1 MTSLYTFIIIFL
13 VSWLILFIKPKI
25 DKFFSQDKPIR
36 NTLKK
41 INNKIKYP
49 NFISKPFN
57 YLYKFFSAKRRF
69 NFSFVVTIIIAII
82 YYYFYLFVSFNV
94 AIFVICFFIF
104 FILFSIPI
112 SRIKRW
118 LDKKIKSIDESNVIK
133 ELLGYKVLVK
143 LGSILI
149 VSALASLFLFFVFTG
164 DYYWRHQ
171 LDIIGITPFEYNK
184 FFADTSNLI
193 KTIEIISK
201 ESVSELNYSLFV
213 VILTSILYFPVVL
226 AFSAEALYEAKKLER
241 KNKDGV
247 KNYLSR
253 FFAHGTSFIFVV
265 AYVPFLII
273 FAILYLPTKSE
284 QIARTDIQNRV
295 YNHIVDNSD
304 YFRMFTDDSHNFVI
318 YPKEAKLCRT
328 LLDKPFINTSDFNT
342 DDNEVKKQI
351 KDECSNLGDNTF
363 VIDIALRMKAH
374 EKELISKLGE
384 KEYISIL
391 KKYTDR
397 IRIFRGDLKHI
408 YQAIKEQKEY
418 IVINQSNSKFV
429 FVPNLA
435 KVYLLSEDTKLNSI
449 NDINSREAIIINLSE
464 SDRKFIQEKLLKDKN
479 LKVYANNISYYNRVK
494 MLYGNVCGSCSV

>member
-13 VSWLILFIKPKI
+13 ISWLILFIKPKI

-57 YLYKFFSAKRRF
+57 YLYKFFSTKIRL
-69 NFSFVVTIIIAII
+69 NCSFVVTIIITAL
-82 YYYFYLFVSFNV
+82 YYYFYHFVSFNV

-104 FILFSIPI
+104 SILFSIPI
-112 SRIKRW
+112 SRIKSW
-118 LDKKIKSIDESNVIK
+118 LDKKIKNIDESNVIK

-149 VSALASLFLFFVFTG
+149 FSALASLFLIFISSG

-171 LDIIGITPFEYNK
+171 LDVIGITPFEYNK
-184 FFADTSNLI
+184 FFADATNLI
-193 KTIEIISK
+193 KTLEIILR
-201 ESVSELNYSLFV
+201 ESIYDLNYRSLIVF
-213 VILTSILYFPVVL
+213 LLSIFYFPFILGV
-226 AFSAEALYEAKKLER
+226 SALILYEAKALEKKS
-241 KNKDGV
+241 KNEEKS
-247 KNYLSR
+247 YLTRS
-253 FFAHGTSFIFVV
+253 FAHGSSFLGVI

-284 QIARTDIQNRV
+284 QIARIDIQNRV
-295 YNHIVDNSD
+295 YNHIADNND
-304 YFRMFTDDSHNFVI
+304 YFRMFTDDNHNFVI

-328 LLDKPFINTSDFNT
+328 LIDKPFINTSDFNT
-342 DDNEVKKQI
+342 DNNEVKKQI

-384 KEYISIL
+384 KEYINIL

-397 IRIFRGDLKHI
+397 IRIFRGNLKHI

-435 KVYLLSEDTKLNSI
+435 KVYIFSEDTKLNSI
-449 NDINSREAIIINLSE
+449 SDVNNSREAIIINLSE
-464 SDRKFIQEKLLKDKN
+464 SDKKFIQKELLKDKN
-479 LKVYANNISYYNRVK
+479 LNVYANNISYYNRMK
-494 MLYGNVCGSCSV
+494 MLY